1 MEIQEALRIMRAL
14 ADGLN
19 PGTGE
24 ALLADAVYQDAP
36 VVRAFHRAIAA
47 LEYVQERDPQDAT
60 SQRREVVVAGGRS
73 AGLRGAAPGN

>member
-1 MEIQEALRIMRAL
+1 MRPTSALNIPLVQASQPAPQRTCRICVERFVMEIQEALRIMRALVMRAL

-36 VVRAFHRAIAA
+36 SCELFTV
-47 LEYVQERDPQDAT
+47 P
-60 SQRREVVVAGGRS
+60 
-73 AGLRGAAPGN
+73 